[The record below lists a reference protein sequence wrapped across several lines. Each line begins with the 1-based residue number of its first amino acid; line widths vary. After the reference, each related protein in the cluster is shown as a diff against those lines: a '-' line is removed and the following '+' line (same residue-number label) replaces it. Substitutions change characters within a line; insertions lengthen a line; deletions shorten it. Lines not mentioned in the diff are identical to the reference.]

1 MTKKLNI
8 FFLFIVILI
17 ILVGVI
23 FQSSL
28 QHWSGQWDLDFWYIY
43 NASLMSSG
51 YQQEWFDHPATTIL
65 TFYSLFYKLY
75 SLFDTNFIYQLDLIN
90 LSSDPDQILQK
101 LYFVTRIIDSL
112 NLIIIITFLFK
123 ILKIFLI
130 KDFYSYVLISILII
144 SKTFFNNFSILN
156 PEDWSVSLFL
166 ISFYYFIYSF
176 KINSINLLFISGI
189 FFSLSFFSK
198 ISIIFLFLF
207 IIPLIPLFF
216 EIYNNQINEKILK
229 YLIKNFNLIFF
240 FYFILLITYFF
251 VQIFLFSKFSLFEK
265 NPGLDAFIIIFIN
278 LSYISFFFIY
288 SKFNFEK
295 IKIYFSLFLIF
306 FSGFFTALLIFI
318 FLDLINIVK
327 LNPWVFF
334 HLTNPFNEM
343 IRFTSVGNISN
354 LASSTTDFFG
364 ILFSNFIFNKFL
376 FLILNIVFV
385 ISILI
390 DIKKKNISYILLKL
404 ILFFCLIFN
413 ILLFNFRYFTEY
425 SISVYIIYLIIFSVC
440 LKNLSS
446 KFTNFVSITLLSYVI
461 ILNPIINFET
471 FKNILITRKSSL
483 NILCTNQIDVFKNYS
498 REFDQNTY
506 EKICKSVNID

>member
-130 KDFYSYVLISILII
+130 KDLYSYVLISILII

-207 IIPLIPLFF
+207 IIPLIPLLF
-216 EIYNNQINEKILK
+216 EIYNNQINEKI
-229 YLIKNFNLIFF
+229 
-240 FYFILLITYFF
+240 
-251 VQIFLFSKFSLFEK
+251 
-265 NPGLDAFIIIFIN
+265 
-278 LSYISFFFIY
+278 
-288 SKFNFEK
+288 
-295 IKIYFSLFLIF
+295 
-306 FSGFFTALLIFI
+306 
-318 FLDLINIVK
+318 
-327 LNPWVFF
+327 
-334 HLTNPFNEM
+334 
-343 IRFTSVGNISN
+343 
-354 LASSTTDFFG
+354 
-364 ILFSNFIFNKFL
+364 
-376 FLILNIVFV
+376 
-385 ISILI
+385 
-390 DIKKKNISYILLKL
+390 
-404 ILFFCLIFN
+404 
-413 ILLFNFRYFTEY
+413 
-425 SISVYIIYLIIFSVC
+425 
-440 LKNLSS
+440 
-446 KFTNFVSITLLSYVI
+446 
-461 ILNPIINFET
+461 
-471 FKNILITRKSSL
+471 
-483 NILCTNQIDVFKNYS
+483 
-498 REFDQNTY
+498 
-506 EKICKSVNID
+506 